1 MSPEEELRR
10 AERAKQILNDE
21 IFSEA
26 VQQIRDGLLLGL
38 RNTAFKDV
46 KLMEKLCQRYC
57 VLEDMIGLLQST
69 METGEFAKQE
79 IERLSLIEKAKEFFN

>member
-1 MSPEEELRR
+1 MTPEEELRR

-26 VQQIRDGLLLGL
+26 VQQIRDGLLLGI
-38 RNTAFKDV
+38 RNSAFKDSE
-46 KLMEKLCQRYC
+46 LREKLCHRFC
-57 VLEDMIGLLQST
+57 LLEDLLGLLQST